1 MAEFFNPHQKMC
13 QGTNWSMFTI
23 YTPLY
28 CNMQGKPKD
37 CFWGVSLGTP
47 KNCFRWVSLGTRL
60 YNLFCLFL
68 SRTLFWLHP
77 FLLAYQCKP
86 TSWFINNSIWQKTLN
101 NIDLDS
107 LANVDIYY
115 EKWVKECAES
125 AKHSDFQKLWEVLM
139 IRVTSE
145 AICETAGSM
154 MNQHCGKN
162 RFLQP
167 ENFNIEMYL
176 KFNLGP
182 LHLLDNFVKEILASD
197 SSQSYLRKEQAK
209 KRRLVTND
217 LNKSAAMETI
227 EKRIE
232 KKSRF
237 PISFWQ
243 DTSK

>member
-1 MAEFFNPHQKMC
+1 
-13 QGTNWSMFTI
+13 
-23 YTPLY
+23 
-28 CNMQGKPKD
+28 
-37 CFWGVSLGTP
+37 
-47 KNCFRWVSLGTRL
+47 
-60 YNLFCLFL
+60 
-68 SRTLFWLHP
+68 
-77 FLLAYQCKP
+77 
-86 TSWFINNSIWQKTLN
+86 
-101 NIDLDS
+101 
-107 LANVDIYY
+107 
-115 EKWVKECAES
+115 
-125 AKHSDFQKLWEVLM
+125 M

-197 SSQSYLRKEQAK
+197 STKSYLRKEQAK
-209 KRRLVTND
+209 ISRLVTND

-227 EKRIE
+227 EK
-232 KKSRF
+232 KSHF
-237 PISFWQ
+237 PTSFWQ